1 MSEQPKDNRL
11 SSALWAQFG
20 AAVEM
25 LENALVSCPATLWT
39 ARLWDV
45 PPESEFP
52 PEFAAFWY
60 IGFHALVW
68 FDLYLSGLPEEEFV
82 PPTPF
87 TQGEIDS
94 PESLPKQPYSQQ
106 TLHDYLVSLRRKCY
120 TQFLN
125 LSDQQM
131 FRPVEYGW
139 TRGRSISYLELQFYN
154 LRHLQE
160 HAAQLSLF
168 LGQHTVSGDKRQWV
182 ARAKP
187 DLNL

>member
-1 MSEQPKDNRL
+1 MAKQPTENTL
-11 SSALWAQFG
+11 GSALWAQFG

-25 LENALVSCPATLWT
+25 LKNALVSCPTTLWT
-39 ARLWDV
+39 VRLWDV
-45 PPESEFP
+45 PPESGFP

-60 IGFHALVW
+60 IGFHTLVW
-68 FDLYLSGLPEEEFV
+68 FDLYLSGLPEESFA
-82 PPTPF
+82 PPAPF
-87 TQGEIDS
+87 AQGEIDS
-94 PESLPKQPYSQQ
+94 PESLPEQPYTQQ
-106 TLHDYLVSLRRKCY
+106 MLHDYLVSLRRKCF

-139 TRGRSISYLELQFYN
+139 TGGQSISYLELQFYN

-160 HAAQLSLF
+160 HTAQLSLF
-168 LGQHTVSGDKRQWV
+168 LGQRATSGDKLLWV

-187 DLNL
+187 DLNP